1 MLKPKFCI
9 CRHCGNIVGMVV
21 DAGVPVVCCGE
32 PMHEL
37 VANTEDAAKEKHV
50 PVIEQDGNIVTVKVG
65 SVEHPMLDEHYI
77 QFIYLLTKEGGHL
90 GPCHERADH
99 GRLPSCRRRAL
110 PLPELWRRDAYRVG
124 TKGRSRD
131 HEPPS
136 ACHRPYRP

>member
-1 MLKPKFCI
+1 MFNEREDNDMLKPKFCI

-77 QFIYLLTKEGGHL
+77 QFIYLLTKEGGQRKPL
-90 GPCHERADH
+90 KPGEKPVAKFAFAPGDEVIAAYEYCNLH
-99 GRLPSCRRRAL
+99 G
-110 PLPELWRRDAYRVG
+110 LW
-124 TKGRSRD
+124 KK
-131 HEPPS
+131 EI
-136 ACHRPYRP
+136 